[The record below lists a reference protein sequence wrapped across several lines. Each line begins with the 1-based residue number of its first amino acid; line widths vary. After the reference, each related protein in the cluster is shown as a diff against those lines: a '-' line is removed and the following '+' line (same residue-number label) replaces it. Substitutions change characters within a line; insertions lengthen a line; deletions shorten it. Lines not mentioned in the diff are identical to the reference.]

1 MPNLP
6 SFTLYH
12 TLSREKTIETIGA
25 LFPYKY
31 KEILYKTATLDKI
44 FGLLIFVP
52 TMQFTSKLPNLGTT
66 IFSVM
71 SALARQH
78 NAINL
83 SQGFPNF
90 DCDPLLKDL
99 VTHYIQEGYNQY
111 CPMVGLPALTT
122 LLAQK
127 IESLYGS
134 VYHPAEE
141 INITSG
147 ATQAIFS
154 AIHAFIHPK
163 DEVIIIEP
171 AYDCYA
177 PSIQL
182 AGGIVRPYAITA
194 PDWQINWEE
203 LAQLITPKTK
213 MILLN
218 SPHNP
223 SGSLLT
229 MADFEA
235 LSALVE
241 GTNILILSDEVYE
254 HLVFDEQKHCSI
266 LCHPTLKER
275 SLAVYSFG
283 KTLHVTGWKLGYIV
297 GDKTLMK
304 EFRKVHQF
312 DVFSSNTPMQYA
324 IADYLKNE
332 MVYKN
337 LASFFQTKRN
347 FFLEQLKDSAWELTP
362 SAGTYFQVASYANIS
377 DEPDTVFA
385 KRLTIEHGVAAIP
398 LSVFYHN
405 NLDHKVLRFCFAKT
419 EDLLSKAGER
429 LRLLSPA

>member
-1 MPNLP
+1 
-6 SFTLYH
+6 
-12 TLSREKTIETIGA
+12 
-25 LFPYKY
+25 
-31 KEILYKTATLDKI
+31 
-44 FGLLIFVP
+44 
-52 TMQFTSKLPNLGTT
+52 MQFTSKLPNLGTT

-71 SALARQH
+71 SALANKH
-78 NAINL
+78 GAINL

-90 DCDPLLKDL
+90 DCDPQLKDL
-99 VTHYIQEGYNQY
+99 VAHYIQEGYNQY

-122 LLAQK
+122 VLAQK
-127 IESLYGS
+127 IEKLYGN
-134 VYHPAEE
+134 VYEPAHE

-154 AIHAFIHPK
+154 AIHAFIHPG
-163 DEVIIIEP
+163 DEVIVIEP
-171 AYDCYA
+171 AYDCYG

-194 PDWQINWEE
+194 PDWVINWEE
-203 LAQLITPKTK
+203 LGQLITPKTR

-229 MADFEA
+229 AADFEA
-235 LSALVE
+235 LTALVE

-254 HLVFDEQKHCSI
+254 HLVFDGQEHCSV
-266 LCHPTLKER
+266 LRYPALRER

-297 GDKTLMK
+297 GDKALMK

-324 IADYLKNE
+324 IADHLKE
-332 MVYKN
+332 EQVYQH
-337 LASFFQTKRN
+337 LAPFFQAKRD
-347 FFLEQLKDSAWELTP
+347 FFLAQLQDSAWEFTP
-362 SAGTYFQVASYANIS
+362 SAGTYFQVASYAHIS
-377 DEPDTVFA
+377 EEPDTEFA
-385 KRLTIEHGVAAIP
+385 KRLTIEHGVAVIP

-405 NLDHKVLRFCFAKT
+405 NLDHKVVRFCFAKT
-419 EDLLSKAGER
+419 EDLLEQAGAR
-429 LRLLSPA
+429 LRLLTPA

>member
-1 MPNLP
+1 
-6 SFTLYH
+6 
-12 TLSREKTIETIGA
+12 
-25 LFPYKY
+25 
-31 KEILYKTATLDKI
+31 
-44 FGLLIFVP
+44 
-52 TMQFTSKLPNLGTT
+52 MQLTSKLPDLGTT

-71 SALARQH
+71 SALANKH

-90 DCDPLLKDL
+90 DCDPQLKDL
-99 VTHYIQEGYNQY
+99 VAHYVQEGYNQY
-111 CPMVGLPALTT
+111 CPMVGLPTLTER
-122 LLAQK
+122 LAQK
-127 IESLYGS
+127 IEGLYGS
-134 VYHPAEE
+134 VYDPATE

-154 AIHAFIHPK
+154 TIHAFVHPG

-171 AYDCYA
+171 AYDCYG

-182 AGGIVRPYAITA
+182 AGGLVRPYAITA
-194 PDWQINWEE
+194 PDWKIDWEE
-203 LAQLITPKTK
+203 LGKLVTPNTR

-229 MADFEA
+229 AADFEA
-235 LSALVE
+235 LSALVK
-241 GTNILILSDEVYE
+241 GSNILILSDEVYE
-254 HLVFDEQKHCSI
+254 HLVFDGQEHCSI
-266 LCHPTLKER
+266 LRYPELRER

-297 GDKTLMK
+297 ADKRLMK

-324 IADYLKNE
+324 IADYLKE
-332 MVYKN
+332 EEVYLS
-337 LASFFQTKRN
+337 LAPFFQAKRN
-347 FFLEQLKDSAWELTP
+347 FFLAQLEGSAWKFTP
-362 SAGTYFQVASYANIS
+362 SAGTYFQVASYAQFS
-377 DEPDTVFA
+377 DEPDTEFA
-385 KRLTIEHGVAAIP
+385 KRLTIEYGVAVIP

-405 NLDHKVLRFCFAKT
+405 NLDHKVVRFCFAKT
-419 EDLLSKAGER
+419 EELLEKAGER
-429 LRLLSPA
+429 LRLLTPTR

>member
-1 MPNLP
+1 
-6 SFTLYH
+6 
-12 TLSREKTIETIGA
+12 
-25 LFPYKY
+25 
-31 KEILYKTATLDKI
+31 
-44 FGLLIFVP
+44 
-52 TMQFTSKLPNLGTT
+52 MQFTSKLPHLGTT

-71 SALARQH
+71 SALANKH
-78 NAINL
+78 GAINL

-90 DCDPLLKDL
+90 DCDPQLKKL
-99 VTHYIQEGYNQY
+99 VAHYVQEGYNQY
-111 CPMVGLPALTT
+111 CPMGGLPALTT
-122 LLAQK
+122 VLAQK
-127 IESLYGS
+127 IEKLYGS
-134 VYHPAEE
+134 VYEPAHE

-154 AIHAFIHPK
+154 AIHAFIHPG
-163 DEVIIIEP
+163 DEVVIIEP
-171 AYDCYA
+171 AYDCYG

-194 PDWQINWEE
+194 PDWKIDWQE
-203 LAQLITPKTK
+203 LSKLLTPKTR

-229 MADFEA
+229 AADFKA
-235 LSALVE
+235 LTALVE

-254 HLVFDEQKHCSI
+254 HLVFDGQEHCSV
-266 LCHPTLKER
+266 LRYPALRER

-297 GDKTLMK
+297 GDKALMK

-324 IADYLKNE
+324 IADYLKE
-332 MVYKN
+332 EEVYMN
-337 LASFFQTKRN
+337 LAPFFQAKRD
-347 FFLEQLKDSAWELTP
+347 FFLDQLQDSAWKFTP
-362 SAGTYFQVASYANIS
+362 SAGTYFQVASYAQIS
-377 DEPDTVFA
+377 KEPDTEFA
-385 KRLTIEHGVAAIP
+385 KRLTIEHGVAVIP

-405 NLDHKVLRFCFAKT
+405 NLDHKVVRFCFAKT
-419 EDLLSKAGER
+419 EDLLEQAGAR
-429 LRLLSPA
+429 LRLLTPA